1 MRRRTS
7 TLVAAV
13 LLVMVVV
20 GVGTVVRVPFVA
32 LGPGPTY
39 DTLGAVD
46 GTQVV
51 AVDGAPTFPTSG
63 HLNMTTVS
71 VNDGVT
77 GLQALGFWLAPDRR
91 LVPRDT
97 VFPPGRSTQEVDRE
111 NAEQFTA
118 SETNAELAALSELK
132 LPTRA
137 TVADVVPGSPA
148 EGVLQQGDT
157 IVAVRGTPVAT
168 PQAVADAL
176 NGTRPGEPVV
186 VTYRRGDAQQDA
198 TITLGSS
205 PDRDQGMLGVRPGVQ
220 PVSGAITISLGDIGG
235 PSAGLMFALAV
246 VDKLTPGELN
256 GGQFVAGTG
265 TITADGTVGPI
276 GGIPFKMRAARD
288 AGAVTF
294 LVPSDNCAEA
304 VQNAPDGLRL
314 VRVTTLA
321 SAVDA
326 LETLDGGGQA
336 PLCTP

>member
-1 MRRRTS
+1 MS

-13 LLVMVVV
+13 ALVIVVV

-51 AVDGAPTFPTSG
+51 AVDGARTYPTSG

-71 VNDGVT
+71 VDDGMT
-77 GLQALGFWLAPDRR
+77 GLQALGFWLEPDRQ

-97 VFPPGRSTQEVDRE
+97 VFPPGQSTEEVDKQ
-111 NAEQFTA
+111 NAAEFAA

-137 TVADVVPGSPA
+137 TVADLLPGSPA
-148 EGVLQQGDT
+148 AGVLQKGDT
-157 IVAVRGTPVAT
+157 IVAVRGVPVAT
-168 PQAVADAL
+168 PQAVSDAL
-176 NGTRPGEPVV
+176 DGTHPGEPVV
-186 VTYRRGDAQQDA
+186 VSYRRGDAQQDA

-205 PDRDQGMLGVRPGVQ
+205 PDRAQGMLGVRPGVQ
-220 PVSGAITISLGDIGG
+220 PATGTITISLGDVGG

-246 VDKLTPGELN
+246 VDKMTPGEIN

-265 TITADGTVGPI
+265 TITADGTVGRI

-304 VQNAPDGLRL
+304 LQHAPQGLRL
-314 VRVTTLA
+314 VRVATLA
-321 SAVDA
+321 GAVDA
-326 LETLDGGGQA
+326 LETLDAGGQA
-336 PLCTP
+336 PSCSP